1 MGKKLTVDNPA
12 VYSLNFLEHIQF
24 KNTNEI
30 INIMLNVNDK
40 EKKCFEDN
48 QQNEPPKNI
57 YSWNKFWV
65 PKFNDIVR
73 GRIIPHRNTHTALG
87 TDSAHYRTLSIE
99 LTLNYM
105 FNCPSRL

>member
-12 VYSLNFLEHIQF
+12 VYSLIFLEHIQF

-30 INIMLNVNDK
+30 LVINIMLNVNGK

-48 QQNEPPKNI
+48 QQNEPPKKI

-73 GRIIPHRNTHTALG
+73 GRIIRIPIVIPTQRWEPTPLII
-87 TDSAHYRTLSIE
+87 AHYR
-99 LTLNYM
+99 
-105 FNCPSRL
+105 